1 MGGAGPEGLPLRELA
16 AGGSEARGTPCL
28 SHLDGDHTLTLATL
42 LPGACSRPTSRYPLV
57 GGTTP
62 QSPCG
67 SPACTVSEFLAAEGP
82 LSPWDPISESRG
94 GGGGDGGLP
103 GSLVEAQV
111 TGGGRTEGRAGEVA
125 ARTPGGELGRLA
137 PSQTSS
143 ARRNRAKARRS
154 GRTGAGAGLPELQKP
169 SG

>member
-94 GGGGDGGLP
+94 EGGAVMGGCPAPLSKRRSREEGAQRGGL
-103 GSLVEAQV
+103 
-111 TGGGRTEGRAGEVA
+111 
-125 ARTPGGELGRLA
+125 AR
-137 PSQTSS
+137 
-143 ARRNRAKARRS
+143 
-154 GRTGAGAGLPELQKP
+154 
-169 SG
+169 